1 MVGFRVFRPLHSGAQ
16 TLACSPRCK
25 TTRAPF
31 PHAAVRGRRATII
44 GKSAGARIAVV
55 ACSQKPSKLRA
66 LAPRFRLFVVVMS
79 LTTSVVADL
88 SVLPRFP
95 ARFPI
100 SGSERDKAITVHTKT
115 RILPVRVENVP
126 QELKARPQWVVW
138 KAVGEKPDKVPYS
151 ARDGPKASSTDLMTW
166 STFEEAL
173 GGLRGRGVRRGELRA
188 LQCRPVHR
196 HRLPHQSQRGRCTN
210 KAACTKITRSAQSLA
225 GALRATCT
233 TLTQTDS

>member
-1 MVGFRVFRPLHSGAQ
+1 MVGLRVFRPLHSGAQ

-66 LAPRFRLFVVVMS
+66 LAPRFRLFVVVML
-79 LTTSVVADL
+79 LTTSVVAEL

-100 SGSERDKAITVHTKT
+100 SGSERDKAFTVHTKT
-115 RILPVRVENVP
+115 RVLPVRVENVP

-151 ARDGPKASSTDLMTW
+151 ARDSPKASSTDLMTW

-173 GGLRGRGVRRGELRA
+173 GAYGGGGYAGVSFVLSSADPFTGIDFHISPKGGVA
-188 LQCRPVHR
+188 QIRP
-196 HRLPHQSQRGRCTN
+196 LA
-210 KAACTKITRSAQSLA
+210 KKITRSAQSLA
-225 GALRATCT
+225 GASRATCT
-233 TLTQTDS
+233 TLTHTDS